1 MRIARR
7 ASIAGLLAL
16 TTLVAPARAEVPP
29 GLLPLVAYDEKG
41 GLERWSIHSLA
52 QDTRGVIWIGTDA
65 GLFRYD
71 GRRARPLASP
81 GSSFFKDLAA
91 GRDGD
96 MWCLTAD
103 GALSWHDGRWKV
115 VDVPSRAPLQALTT
129 DSDGRAW
136 AGSAAGLFRAG
147 DDGVFALAPGWSNGP
162 VSALW
167 VDPSRDL
174 YIAGQGVITR
184 RTPDGNLRTWG
195 AKEGVPDEKFAG
207 IARDGGGRI
216 WIHNERRLWALSPD
230 TGGIEER
237 TELASGHGLT
247 RFAIDRDGSVWTA
260 LSRGMLELP
269 ASGAARYVPT
279 EKMGHV
285 RALLVD
291 HEGSLWAG
299 STGLFRVSGHGLFR
313 VHSTENGLSDNRVW
327 SLRRDEAGRLWA
339 GSGKGLSRATASG
352 WQPEPA
358 VPLLTISSIVPAP
371 GGALWLAGASTKVF
385 RYDPSTGALDS
396 FPIQDATTNHVVF
409 ALDIDRSG
417 TMRAATSTG
426 LFQGTHVGA
435 GLQFTRIL
443 PPPDQPGA
451 LVTDLHEDS
460 QGRTW
465 VAASDGLA
473 VIEDGVLRRIPEG
486 SGLRRRGI
494 LSVAE
499 RRDGSICVAYSLAA
513 GVSCFRYED
522 HALRDFIHFDKTNGL
537 STDVVYL
544 LEEDRAGRLWVGS
557 GRGVDV
563 IEQTVVMSFS
573 AAEGLPC
580 SDVNARAFWA
590 DEGGDVWIGTTEGIG
605 QFLGSR
611 YRGPLPPPK
620 SEILAMR
627 AGERGIAID
636 VRGPELLY
644 RESSLEAEIA
654 VPSFVDATHIESEIR
669 LLGLDSTWH
678 RNDDEKVRYGFLDP
692 GAYEL
697 QARARRPHGAW
708 GAPATFP
715 FTVVPPWWRTW
726 WLRAGAA
733 LALAGIVALLTR
745 RKQAELRRRNEQL
758 ATLVELRTRALG
770 EAHERMVKLEK
781 DATESQM
788 AGGFAHEMRNAL
800 TGAKI
805 LLRSVGGA
813 GAAAESKQLCETNT
827 EALAEIYAWV
837 RSRATPD
844 ERRLLL
850 SLFKKINGNE
860 EQIDTA
866 LRDIDEAL
874 TRALAATQSI
884 LDYARLGR
892 ETPGDEPVPIEP
904 LVSAILKEAHDDL
917 AHHGIRVETVIA
929 PDAQPI
935 GKAIHFYSILKN
947 LVLNARD
954 ALVEKDGERVLR
966 VVIAEENAR
975 WVIRVEDTG
984 VGIPEE
990 HQDRIFD
997 PFFSTKPETG
1007 TGLGLGVVRKLVS
1020 IYGGAIAIASG
1031 AGQGTRIQITL
1042 PRRARPTQQTPPEE
1056 RA

>member
-1 MRIARR
+1 M
-7 ASIAGLLAL
+7 
-16 TTLVAPARAEVPP
+16 
-29 GLLPLVAYDEKG
+29 
-41 GLERWSIHSLA
+41 
-52 QDTRGVIWIGTDA
+52 
-65 GLFRYD
+65 
-71 GRRARPLASP
+71 
-81 GSSFFKDLAA
+81 
-91 GRDGD
+91 
-96 MWCLTAD
+96 
-103 GALSWHDGRWKV
+103 
-115 VDVPSRAPLQALTT
+115 
-129 DSDGRAW
+129 
-136 AGSAAGLFRAG
+136 
-147 DDGVFALAPGWSNGP
+147 
-162 VSALW
+162 
-167 VDPSRDL
+167 
-174 YIAGQGVITR
+174 
-184 RTPDGNLRTWG
+184 
-195 AKEGVPDEKFAG
+195 
-207 IARDGGGRI
+207 
-216 WIHNERRLWALSPD
+216 
-230 TGGIEER
+230 
-237 TELASGHGLT
+237 
-247 RFAIDRDGSVWTA
+247 
-260 LSRGMLELP
+260 
-269 ASGAARYVPT
+269 
-279 EKMGHV
+279 
-285 RALLVD
+285 
-291 HEGSLWAG
+291 
-299 STGLFRVSGHGLFR
+299 
-313 VHSTENGLSDNRVW
+313 
-327 SLRRDEAGRLWA
+327 
-339 GSGKGLSRATASG
+339 
-352 WQPEPA
+352 
-358 VPLLTISSIVPAP
+358 
-371 GGALWLAGASTKVF
+371 
-385 RYDPSTGALDS
+385 
-396 FPIQDATTNHVVF
+396 
-409 ALDIDRSG
+409 
-417 TMRAATSTG
+417 
-426 LFQGTHVGA
+426 
-435 GLQFTRIL
+435 
-443 PPPDQPGA
+443 
-451 LVTDLHEDS
+451 
-460 QGRTW
+460 
-465 VAASDGLA
+465 
-473 VIEDGVLRRIPEG
+473 
-486 SGLRRRGI
+486 
-494 LSVAE
+494 
-499 RRDGSICVAYSLAA
+499 
-513 GVSCFRYED
+513 
-522 HALRDFIHFDKTNGL
+522 
-537 STDVVYL
+537 
-544 LEEDRAGRLWVGS
+544 
-557 GRGVDV
+557 
-563 IEQTVVMSFS
+563 
-573 AAEGLPC
+573 
-580 SDVNARAFWA
+580 
-590 DEGGDVWIGTTEGIG
+590 
-605 QFLGSR
+605 
-611 YRGPLPPPK
+611 
-620 SEILAMR
+620 
-627 AGERGIAID
+627 
-636 VRGPELLY
+636 LY

-697 QARARRPHGAW
+697 QARARRSHGAW

-733 LALAGIVALLTR
+733 LALAALVALLTR

-813 GAAAESKQLCETNT
+813 GAAAESKQLCEANT

-837 RSRATPD
+837 RSRATPE

-904 LVSAILKEAHDDL
+904 LVSAILKEAHADL
-917 AHHGIRVETVIA
+917 ARHGIRVETVIA

-935 GKAIHFYSILKN
+935 GKASHFYSILKN

-954 ALVEKDGERVLR
+954 ALVERDGERVLR

-990 HQDRIFD
+990 DQDRIFE

-1042 PRRARPTQQTPPEE
+1042 PRRAEPAEPSPGEE